1 MKLMILFKTCKTM
14 FGSGSPLKQYN
25 QNGNDNKMSAG
36 QSERVNNLSEHIYL
50 KERVKETN

>member
-1 MKLMILFKTCKTM
+1 M